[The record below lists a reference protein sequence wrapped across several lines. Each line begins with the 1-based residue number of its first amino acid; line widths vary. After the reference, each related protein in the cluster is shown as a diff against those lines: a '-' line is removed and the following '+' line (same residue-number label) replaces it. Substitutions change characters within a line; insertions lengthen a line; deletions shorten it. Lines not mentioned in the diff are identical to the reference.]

1 MQLDV
6 ADRPEA
12 LAFDIFGTVLDLAG
26 SLTPRLSELL
36 DDCGAQ
42 TQVTTLW
49 AYWRMR
55 QRIEQYQDNLLMLGH
70 SGYLAV
76 MRRSLLYTLRTF
88 KVAFSESQVDE
99 FMLAYQQLDP
109 FDDAVA
115 GLERLAG
122 SCRLVML
129 SNGEHGYLVH
139 LARNRIKIRFD
150 EIISVESVG
159 QFKPDPAV
167 YRHAARRLDL
177 EPGQIMMVAA
187 HSFDILGPVRAATAV
202 LISTVMTLP
211 YDESP
216 LQPEIT
222 VDDFR
227 GLCDWLGV

>member
-36 DDCGAQ
+36 DDCGA
-42 TQVTTLW
+42 
-49 AYWRMR
+49 

-129 SNGEHGYLVH
+129 SGA
-139 LARNRIKIRFD
+139 LAMSSF
-150 EIISVESVG
+150 G
-159 QFKPDPAV
+159 L
-167 YRHAARRLDL
+167 RLP
-177 EPGQIMMVAA
+177 PG
-187 HSFDILGPVRAATAV
+187 
-202 LISTVMTLP
+202 
-211 YDESP
+211 
-216 LQPEIT
+216 
-222 VDDFR
+222 
-227 GLCDWLGV
+227 

>member
-1 MQLDV
+1 MIPRLTRIVFRFGYLTVNIIEGNRSCPEPTHHLYTRIFSGVLSMQLDV

-76 MRRSLLYTLRTF
+76 VRRSLLYTLRTF

-115 GLERLAG
+115 
-122 SCRLVML
+122 
-129 SNGEHGYLVH
+129 
-139 LARNRIKIRFD
+139 
-150 EIISVESVG
+150 
-159 QFKPDPAV
+159 
-167 YRHAARRLDL
+167 
-177 EPGQIMMVAA
+177 
-187 HSFDILGPVRAATAV
+187 
-202 LISTVMTLP
+202 
-211 YDESP
+211 
-216 LQPEIT
+216 
-222 VDDFR
+222 
-227 GLCDWLGV
+227 